1 MSWRYVS
8 MPEQRLSMEGY
19 TDLPL
24 DVAALIVAVRCGTQ
38 RRTRPVSA
46 AANTTALCEVL
57 FTLRPADL
65 DLLLLAAAAEL
76 VRLEGTLGLEGRA
89 AVLGNVL
96 VSHFCG
102 DCV

>member
-1 MSWRYVS
+1 
-8 MPEQRLSMEGY
+8 MEGY

-24 DVAALIVAVRCGTQ
+24 DVAALIVAVRCSAQ

-46 AANTTALCEVL
+46 AADAAAFCEVL

-76 VRLEGTLGLEGRA
+76 VRLEGTLGLESRA

-96 VSHFCG
+96 VSHVCG
-102 DCV
+102 DGV